1 MKQLLILAAALL
13 VPALIALAETEAL
26 DDAKIAGIVAAV
38 NEAELNTGDLAHLA
52 SFYPDVRR
60 FALGLFEAHAESDL
74 RFDDWANKKGI
85 KPQSSSI
92 SDRLTAGEEKF
103 LEKLKRQDGI
113 LFDMDYMSHEVDFHQ
128 QALDLWDETLI
139 PNAKDEELKNL
150 LGSMRPTLVEH
161 LERARLIKTSLGRK
175 K

>member
-13 VPALIALAETEAL
+13 APAFTALAETEAL

-38 NEAELNTGDLAHLA
+38 NQAELNTGDLAHLV
-52 SFYPDVRR
+52 SFHPNVRQ

-74 RFDDWANKKGI
+74 RFDNWAKKKGI

-92 SDRLTAGEEKF
+92 SDRLTAGEEKL
-103 LEKLKRQDGI
+103 LEKLKRQEGI
-113 LFDMDYMSHEVDFHQ
+113 LFDLDYMNHEVDFHQ
-128 QALDLWDETLI
+128 QALDLWDGTLI

-150 LGSMRPTLVEH
+150 LGLMRPTLVEH

>member
-1 MKQLLILAAALL
+1 
-13 VPALIALAETEAL
+13 
-26 DDAKIAGIVAAV
+26 
-38 NEAELNTGDLAHLA
+38 
-52 SFYPDVRR
+52 
-60 FALGLFEAHAESDL
+60 
-74 RFDDWANKKGI
+74 
-85 KPQSSSI
+85 
-92 SDRLTAGEEKF
+92 
-103 LEKLKRQDGI
+103 
-113 LFDMDYMSHEVDFHQ
+113 LFDLDYMSHEVDFHQ